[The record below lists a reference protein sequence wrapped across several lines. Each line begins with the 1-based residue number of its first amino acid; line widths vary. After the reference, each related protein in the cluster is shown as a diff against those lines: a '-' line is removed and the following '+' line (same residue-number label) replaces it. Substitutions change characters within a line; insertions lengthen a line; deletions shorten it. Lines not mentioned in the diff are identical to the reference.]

1 MYDICVV
8 LNYYDIGGNWEKIDD
23 KKNFEERFE
32 KKKKRK
38 IWRIPDWPQSCAVQY
53 SNTKLHETKNAEPQ

>member
-32 KKKKRK
+32 KKKKKRK
-38 IWRIPDWPQSCAVQY
+38 IWRIPDWPQSCAV
-53 SNTKLHETKNAEPQ
+53 